1 MCVMWKA
8 KEKTPVEQQRL
19 LEEGGGDEVSVEE
32 NKIRK
37 TCERYRALVRRVSL
51 ECLLFPSR
59 RKEEMGADCS

>member
-1 MCVMWKA
+1 M
-8 KEKTPVEQQRL
+8 
-19 LEEGGGDEVSVEE
+19 SVEE

-59 RKEEMGADCS
+59 RKEEMEADCSLGSWTQKPNVTFCIY